1 MILSKGS
8 IISHG
13 NKKSKLV
20 IANIVFFWVTLI
32 FFVVVEVGKT
42 SLLPIKMW
50 FILVSQKNNPDQVTN
65 TI

>member
-1 MILSKGS
+1 MRERRKEG
-8 IISHG
+8 
-13 NKKSKLV
+13 
-20 IANIVFFWVTLI
+20 TI